1 MDGCLDLKVVE
12 DSGVAVAVEVV
23 LFDYLVADPD
33 STHL

>member
-12 DSGVAVAVEVV
+12 DSGVAVEVV
-23 LFDYLVADPD
+23 LFDYLVADLD